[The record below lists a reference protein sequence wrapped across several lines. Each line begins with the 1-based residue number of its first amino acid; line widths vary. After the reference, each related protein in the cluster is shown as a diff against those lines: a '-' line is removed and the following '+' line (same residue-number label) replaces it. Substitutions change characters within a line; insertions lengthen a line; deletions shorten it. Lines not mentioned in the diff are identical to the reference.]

1 MYAVVLNIHEHAF
14 SFMYLV
20 IFSTQSSLLPP
31 CTYAFLKC
39 CNLLLKTCF
48 FFIIIYK
55 SVQGQIFISF
65 ETVYWYENK
74 SESSKKECT
83 FTHTNLFVK
92 RKVKKGNKYFNE
104 SGVFFYEQKWM
115 LGNLTAEEVVMGQL
129 LLPLKL
135 RKNKNYFI
143 EIFQNINLDLKL
155 DVFTLK
161 RV

>member
-1 MYAVVLNIHEHAF
+1 
-14 SFMYLV
+14 
-20 IFSTQSSLLPP
+20 
-31 CTYAFLKC
+31 
-39 CNLLLKTCF
+39 
-48 FFIIIYK
+48 
-55 SVQGQIFISF
+55 
-65 ETVYWYENK
+65 
-74 SESSKKECT
+74 
-83 FTHTNLFVK
+83 
-92 RKVKKGNKYFNE
+92 
-104 SGVFFYEQKWM
+104 M